1 MVSARNID
9 RVYPPDVTRTQQPT
23 DFNKRVGANVKHYRL
38 ARGMSQ
44 ADLAAQLTVRDFP
57 FHQQA
62 ILKVE
67 KGTRP
72 LKVEEISVI
81 ADILGVDMAA
91 LLRSDDEE
99 ARQTLSRM
107 LQHVNRLEMEIDEL
121 NRQVVLKTRALESAR
136 QALQVP
142 RDKLAGLNG

>member
-9 RVYPPDVTRTQQPT
+9 RVYPSDVTRTQHPT
-23 DFNKRVGANVKHYRL
+23 DFNKRVGANVRQYRL

-72 LKVEEISVI
+72 LKVEEVSAIS
-81 ADILGVDMAA
+81 DIFGIGMGA
-91 LLRSDDEE
+91 LLQSDDEE

-121 NRQVVLKTRALESAR
+121 NRQLVSKTRMLEGAR
-136 QALQVP
+136 QALQVS
-142 RDKLAGLNG
+142 RDNLAASNG